1 LSYGQQALWFTHQ
14 LAPQSWA
21 YHMVFSAR
29 LRSEVD
35 VSAVQQSFQILLR
48 RHATLRT
55 TYPLRHGRPSQSIAQ
70 DAQVNFESISLK
82 AASWDAC
89 QDRLL
94 VEIRR
99 PFDLERGPIMRVRL
113 FSRSARDHLLVLVV
127 HHIAIDF
134 WSLGVLLSEFR
145 ELYPAVQAG
154 TPIPL
159 PSLQIQHTD
168 YMQWQTALLA
178 GATGERLWAYWQQQL
193 AGELPVLQLPV
204 DRPRPPVQT
213 YYGASQCFRLSES
226 LTRNLHA
233 LAQREG
239 ITLYMILLAAVQ
251 ILLYRY
257 TGQDDILVGSPIAGR
272 NQPQFRQLVGYCV
285 NMVVL
290 RGNLSGN
297 LAFRTFLGQVRH
309 TVLDALR
316 HADYPFPLLVQ
327 RLQPARD
334 ASRSPLFQV
343 SMALQTLVHQED
355 LLACFM
361 PDIPAPDAIAFGP
374 LVLEPYPLPQQ
385 EGQFDL
391 AFEMAEVQAS
401 LCGMLQYNA
410 DLFDATT
417 IARMAQHFEIVIAAM
432 AANLDQPVATC
443 PLLTAA
449 ERHQLLVEWNAT
461 ASPYPR
467 DAGIHQLFEA
477 QVECTPDAI
486 AVVFADQQLS
496 YSELNRRANQLGHYL
511 RALGVGPETLV
522 SLYIE
527 RSLELL
533 VAILGI
539 LKAGGAY
546 VPLDTAYPRDRLA
559 FMIADTAAPVILT
572 QTHLRDH
579 LPDTEATL
587 ICVDTA
593 WTYLAT
599 EPPENPTPCSSAEHL
614 AYVMYTSGSSGQP
627 KGIRITHRSV
637 NRLVQD
643 TNFATFTR
651 EDVFLQYAPIAFDAA
666 TLELWGSL
674 LNGGRLVVPPP
685 GPLSLSALGQLIRS
699 HQVTTLWLTAGL
711 FHLMVD
717 ERLDD
722 LRAVRQLLA
731 GGDVLSP
738 PHVKRALESL
748 EGGTLI
754 NGYGPTENTT
764 FTCCHAMTDAA
775 QVETPVPIG
784 RPIANTQVY
793 ILDPHQQ
800 PVPIG
805 VPGEL
810 CTAGDGL
817 ARGYHNRPD
826 LTQEC
831 FIPNPFGPGR
841 LYKTGDLARYR
852 PDGAIEFLGRMDT
865 QVKLRGFRIELG
877 EIETVLAA
885 HPVVREAVVVMRE
898 EPPGSKQLIAYVA
911 TETPNQALPAT
922 LRAFLQRQLPG
933 YMIPAAVVLL
943 DVLPLTPNG
952 KLDRHALPSPELIR
966 PASTGAM
973 VPPRTSQEE
982 RLATIWRRVLD
993 IAKISVHDNF
1003 FELGGHSMQAMQL
1016 TSQMAAALHLDVP
1029 VHTLFSHPTI
1039 AKLAQA
1045 LDVLPR
1051 HHSPSPRPPTQSK
1064 HPLLTPTSPFTTF
1077 ERRPLLPLLMAGD
1090 LAPVDAA
1097 ALAYL
1102 PRSLLAHTGLSRSE
1116 LLSDWCH
1123 HRPGV
1128 LSTLDTPWG
1137 RIALIVLP
1145 CLDEDMYGDPT
1156 DLIAITSE
1164 ALALARQ
1171 IGAAT
1176 VSLTGLLPSATDYG
1190 RALATPLA
1198 KRRDMPRVTTGHATT
1213 TSAVVL
1219 MIDKLGQECG
1229 RQLTQECVG
1238 FLGMGSIGLTSLY
1251 LMLHTLPHP
1260 AELLLCDVYQK
1271 SRDLETIRKT
1281 VIEKFGFQGS
1291 VRIAVS
1297 SGAEVPSAFYAATL
1311 IVGATNVPDIL
1322 DINRVRPGTLI
1333 VDDSAPHCFSPERAI
1348 QRFERHRDLLFTE
1361 GGALRSPEP
1370 IRELRYV
1377 PSSADDTMTVRQ
1389 LDATFRRHKPDDIMG
1404 CTLSGLLSSRFQ
1416 QLQPTIGLVDHR
1428 TSYQHYAVLRQLGLK
1443 AARLQCDDYVL
1454 AQDRQYSFQLQFG
1467 RSK

>member
-1 LSYGQQALWFTHQ
+1 MSEPSDHHPEHISQDKRALLAQLLQRASAASSTLQPLSYGQQALWFTHQ

-48 RHATLRT
+48 RHAALRT
-55 TYPLRHGRPSQSIAQ
+55 TYPLRQGNPSQWIAP
-70 DAQVNFESISLK
+70 DAQVNFASASLE
-82 AASWDAC
+82 AASWAAY

-94 VEIRR
+94 AEIRR

-113 FSRSARDHLLVLVV
+113 FSRSARDHLFVLVV

-154 TPIPL
+154 TPLPL
-159 PSLQIQHTD
+159 PPLQVQYTD
-168 YMQWQTALLA
+168 YVQWQRALLA
-178 GATGERLWAYWQQQL
+178 GAAGERLWAYWQQQL

-204 DRPRPPVQT
+204 DRSRPPVQT
-213 YYGASQCFRLSES
+213 YHGASQPFRLSES

-239 ITLYMILLAAVQ
+239 VTLYMILLAAVQ

-257 TGQDDILVGSPIAGR
+257 TGQDDILVGSPMAGR

-285 NMVVL
+285 NVVVL

-297 LAFRTFLGQVRH
+297 PAFRTFLGQVRH

-343 SMALQTLVHQED
+343 SMALQTLVQQED

-361 PDIPAPDAIAFGP
+361 PDTPASESIAFGS

-391 AFEMAEVQAS
+391 TFEMAEVQAS
-401 LCGMLQYNA
+401 LGGMLQYNA

-443 PLLTAA
+443 PLLTAT
-449 ERHQLLVEWNAT
+449 ERQQLLVEWNAT
-461 ASPYPR
+461 ATAYPR
-467 DAGIHQLFEA
+467 DACIHQLFEA
-477 QVECTPDAI
+477 QAECTPDAI

-496 YSELNRRANQLGHYL
+496 YRELNRRANQLGHYL
-511 RALGVGPETLV
+511 RALGVGPDILV

-533 VAILGI
+533 VGILGI

-546 VPLDTAYPRDRLA
+546 VPLDTAYPRGRVA
-559 FMIADTAAPVILT
+559 FMMADTAAPVILT
-572 QTHLRDH
+572 QSHLRDR
-579 LPDTEATL
+579 LPDTEATV

-593 WTYLAT
+593 WTRLAT
-599 EPPENPTPCSSAEHL
+599 EPPENLTPCSRAEHL
-614 AYVMYTSGSSGQP
+614 AYVMYTSGSTGQP
-627 KGIRITHRSV
+627 KGICITHRSV
-637 NRLVQD
+637 NRLVQN
-643 TNFATFTR
+643 TNFATFAR

-674 LNGGRLVVPPP
+674 LNGGRLVMPPP
-685 GPLSLSALGQLIRS
+685 GPLSLPALGQLIRS
-699 HQVTTLWLTAGL
+699 HHVTTLWLTAGL

-722 LRAVRQLLA
+722 LRSVRQLLA

-738 PHVKRALESL
+738 THVKRALESL

-764 FTCCHAMTDAA
+764 FTCCHVMTHAS
-775 QVETPVPIG
+775 QVATPVPIG

-805 VPGEL
+805 VAGEL
-810 CTAGDGL
+810 CIAGDGL

-831 FIPNPFGPGR
+831 FVPNPFGPGR

-852 PDGAIEFLGRMDT
+852 PDGTIEFLGRMDT

-885 HPVVREAVVVMRE
+885 HPAVREAVVAMRE
-898 EPPGSKQLIAYVA
+898 ETPGSKQLIAYVA
-911 TETPNQALPAT
+911 PETPDPALPAT

-933 YMIPAAVVLL
+933 YMIPTAVVLL
-943 DVLPLTPNG
+943 DALPLTPNG
-952 KLDRHALPSPELIR
+952 KVDRHALPSPEPLR
-966 PASTGAM
+966 LASPGAM
-973 VPPRTSQEE
+973 IPPRTSQEE
-982 RLATIWRRVLD
+982 RLAAIWSRVLD
-993 IAKISVHDNF
+993 IEKISVHDNF

-1016 TSQMAAALHLDVP
+1016 TAQVAAALHLDVP
-1029 VHTLFSHPTI
+1029 VNILFSHPTI
-1039 AKLAQA
+1039 AKLSRA
-1045 LDVLPR
+1045 LDGLPR
-1051 HHSPSPRPPTQSK
+1051 HHSPSPRPPTQSNR
-1064 HPLLTPTSPFTTF
+1064 PLLIPTSPFTTF

-1102 PRSLLAHTGLSRSE
+1102 PRRLLAHTGLSRSE

-1145 CLDEDMYGDPT
+1145 CLDEDIYSDST
-1156 DLIAITSE
+1156 DLIAITTR
-1164 ALALARQ
+1164 ALGLARQ

-1190 RALATPLA
+1190 RALATALN
-1198 KRRDMPRVTTGHATT
+1198 KRRDLPRVTTGHATT
-1213 TSAVVL
+1213 TAAVVL
-1219 MIDKLGQECG
+1219 MIDKLVQECG
-1229 RQLTQECVG
+1229 RHLTQECVG
-1238 FLGMGSIGLTSLY
+1238 FLGI
-1251 LMLHTLPHP
+1251 HRAP
-1260 AELLLCDVYQK
+1260 
-1271 SRDLETIRKT
+1271 
-1281 VIEKFGFQGS
+1281 
-1291 VRIAVS
+1291 
-1297 SGAEVPSAFYAATL
+1297 SG
-1311 IVGATNVPDIL
+1311 
-1322 DINRVRPGTLI
+1322 
-1333 VDDSAPHCFSPERAI
+1333 
-1348 QRFERHRDLLFTE
+1348 
-1361 GGALRSPEP
+1361 
-1370 IRELRYV
+1370 
-1377 PSSADDTMTVRQ
+1377 
-1389 LDATFRRHKPDDIMG
+1389 
-1404 CTLSGLLSSRFQ
+1404 
-1416 QLQPTIGLVDHR
+1416 
-1428 TSYQHYAVLRQLGLK
+1428 
-1443 AARLQCDDYVL
+1443 
-1454 AQDRQYSFQLQFG
+1454 
-1467 RSK
+1467 